1 MATVNKTPKS
11 LRLPLQK
18 YSYRP
23 PELVVPGSAQ
33 ERDKKWS
40 YQLGTEGHLFLD
52 MGYSMD
58 DTYELK
64 ITAADQLVRHLDLS
78 AFSPLSH
85 IGSSLP
91 IIPSTVFA
99 SDQSRFQKLCNRFQI
114 KLSSELEVLQIV
126 DALRSYID
134 QAPDGTSIIIK
145 TNPERPK
152 KQTNSGEDES
162 QGTFLQT
169 QTNMLP
175 CPQSILTANVSR
187 HHRPNTE
194 CNSGLGSHAALHDK
208 RPIILTPTL
217 TEGAAPAT
225 FSTTQTLLELPIFKS
240 PRPDT
245 PMPPRATETSDPAG
259 RTPFMQNTEQLIH
272 HDNSMTAAQDFNI
285 QTDLHRYMLS
295 QPETQQ
301 TQQAYMTDTDG
312 LEASIKVVDAEQ
324 TQFSPSIVQR
334 TAIRSEYQLDQTIS
348 QQTVVHPTEQIIAP
362 VLPAQNN
369 DASSAHLNVPM
380 PDNSTTCTAASV
392 DIMRVASHP
401 VRLFTDESGKEHGL
415 LGECKLSAAEE
426 EELLKEIMME
436 VDWVQFVER
445 VAKLPAGLR
454 VSA

>member
-1 MATVNKTPKS
+1 M
-11 LRLPLQK
+11 
-18 YSYRP
+18 
-23 PELVVPGSAQ
+23 
-33 ERDKKWS
+33 
-40 YQLGTEGHLFLD
+40 
-52 MGYSMD
+52 
-58 DTYELK
+58 
-64 ITAADQLVRHLDLS
+64 
-78 AFSPLSH
+78 
-85 IGSSLP
+85 
-91 IIPSTVFA
+91 
-99 SDQSRFQKLCNRFQI
+99 
-114 KLSSELEVLQIV
+114 

-334 TAIRSEYQLDQTIS
+334 VRPSCTSASTHASIARCTQDSINPMASAKRRPSGRNTSWTKRSPNRPSCIR
-348 QQTVVHPTEQIIAP
+348 
-362 VLPAQNN
+362 
-369 DASSAHLNVPM
+369 LN
-380 PDNSTTCTAASV
+380 
-392 DIMRVASHP
+392 R
-401 VRLFTDESGKEHGL
+401 
-415 LGECKLSAAEE
+415 
-426 EELLKEIMME
+426 
-436 VDWVQFVER
+436 
-445 VAKLPAGLR
+445 
-454 VSA
+454 